1 MDQPGDR
8 DRILAGEIRSEARG
22 GDFGRAADP
31 GVEDHIDVR
40 ATEDGVDIG
49 RDGGTEADVEPTG
62 LAEIEPVRRRVVDD
76 PAAELEP
83 GPCQPGLDDDPPG
96 MARRPHGGT
105 DLVHGP
111 SIRIRRSKYGE
122 GRAADGAR

>member
-8 DRILAGEIRSEARG
+8 DRILAGEIRPEARC

-40 ATEDGVDIG
+40 TPEDGVDSG
-49 RDGGTEADVEPTG
+49 RKRRAETNIEP
-62 LAEIEPVRRRVVDD
+62 ARRAKIEPVLRRVVDD

-83 GPCQPGLDDDPPG
+83 GPCQPGGAQGPPG
-96 MARRPHGGT
+96 TARTP
-105 DLVHGP
+105 
-111 SIRIRRSKYGE
+111 
-122 GRAADGAR
+122 AR

>member
-8 DRILAGEIRSEARG
+8 DRILAGEIRPEARC

-40 ATEDGVDIG
+40 ATEDGVDSG
-49 RDGGTEADVEPTG
+49 RNRRAEANIEPAR
-62 LAEIEPVRRRVVDD
+62 LAKIEPVLRRVVDD

-105 DLVHGP
+105 DLFHGP
-111 SIRIRRSKYGE
+111 SIRVQRSKYGE
-122 GRAADGAR
+122 GRSPDGAR